1 MTGPGGRFDNGVVSS
16 IRKDSSAFKGDV
28 SRLTPRSPTLSEQV
42 RAHAFE
48 TFGQEAK
55 AIHWLNRPNHLFG
68 GKTPAE
74 VLETEPD
81 SVEREL
87 IRIDHGIFV

>member
-1 MTGPGGRFDNGVVSS
+1 LPDR
-16 IRKDSSAFKGDV
+16 
-28 SRLTPRSPTLSEQV
+28 V
-42 RAHAFE
+42 RVHALE

-55 AIHWLNRPNHLFG
+55 AVHWLSRPNHLFG

-74 VLETEPD
+74 VLETEPE